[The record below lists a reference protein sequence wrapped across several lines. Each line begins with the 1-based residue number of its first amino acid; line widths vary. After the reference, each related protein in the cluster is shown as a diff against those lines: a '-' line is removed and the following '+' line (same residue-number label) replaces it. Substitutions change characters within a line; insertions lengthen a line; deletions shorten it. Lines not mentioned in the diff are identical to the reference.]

1 VCNLR
6 SRPFFLNRPIRRRER
21 QQAMPVPALTA
32 SIDLTVQI
40 KDLSR
45 NRVSRYAAL
54 RLNH

>member
-1 VCNLR
+1 
-6 SRPFFLNRPIRRRER
+6 
-21 QQAMPVPALTA
+21 MPVPALTA